1 MNSKI
6 KAVHY
11 LEYYALK
18 SAMAFIYL
26 LGQKAAFVFGDFVS
40 YLIYYFIPIRKKHIL
55 QSLALSF
62 PEKTDGQIREI
73 AKNTY
78 KNFSRTII
86 EIMFFAKFD
95 GQTLKNLM
103 TIENEDAAE
112 KAFQNGKGAVF
123 MSAHFGNWELT
134 ALSFSQRHPMSV
146 LVAKQANPLIDKLMN
161 SVRTRQNGYKTISR
175 DGNPYREVLKALK
188 RNEFVAVLSDQDGGR
203 QGCFAEFFGRPAS
216 TPKGAAVFAL
226 RSGCPLITAFGVRQP
241 DGSTKTYLEEIPAPN
256 TADAEKDVEI
266 ICAKYSEKLEYFVR
280 QYPEQ
285 WFWFHKKW
293 KTKQQIKEN

>member
-1 MNSKI
+1 MSFKI
-6 KAVHY
+6 KLLYY

-26 LGQKAAFVFGDFVS
+26 LGQKAAFSFGNFAA
-40 YLIYYFIPIRKKHIL
+40 YFIYYFIPVRKKHVL

-62 PEKTDGQIREI
+62 PEKSSSEIKKI

-78 KNFSRTII
+78 KNFARTMI

-103 TIENEDAAE
+103 TIENEAVAE
-112 KAFQNGKGAVF
+112 RAFENAKGAVF

-146 LVAKQANPLIDKLMN
+146 LVAKQANPFIDKLMN

-175 DGNPYREVLKALK
+175 DGNPYREVLRALK

-203 QGCFAEFFGRPAS
+203 QGCFVKFFGRPAS
-216 TPKGAAVFAL
+216 TPKGAALFAL

-241 DGSTKTYLEEIPAPN
+241 DGTTKTYLEEIPAPN
-256 TADAEKDVEI
+256 TGDSEKDIEI
-266 ICAKYSEKLEYFVR
+266 MCAKYSERLENFIR

-293 KTKQQIKEN
+293 KTQQN